1 MFELDTGEK
10 GLPMFFKGWQLKV
23 LEYLW
28 SIQPSGANSREV
40 WSHLQETM
48 PEPVSRASVINF
60 LQDMAEKGV
69 LTQELKTGKGGHRG
83 IYYHK
88 YNETEFKQYIAEYII
103 RKLLNEFPV
112 ETQKALEVTH

>member
-10 GLPMFFKGWQLKV
+10 GLSMFFKGWQLKV
-23 LEYLW
+23 FKYLW

-40 WSHLQETM
+40 WSHIQETM
-48 PEPVSRASVINF
+48 PEPMSRASVINF

-69 LTQELKTGKGGHRG
+69 LNQELKTGKGGHHG

-88 YNETEFKQYIAEYII
+88 YSESEFKQYLAEHII
-103 RKLLNEFPV
+103 SKLLQEFPD
-112 ETQKALEVTH
+112 EARKAITTTQ

>member
-1 MFELDTGEK
+1 
-10 GLPMFFKGWQLKV
+10 MFFKGWQLKV

-28 SIQPSGANSREV
+28 SIQPSGANSKEV

-48 PEPVSRASVINF
+48 PEPMSRASVIYF

-69 LTQELKTGKGGHRG
+69 LTEERKTGKGGYHG
-83 IYYHK
+83 VYSHK
-88 YNETEFKQYIAEYII
+88 YSEAEFKQYIAEYVI

-112 ETQKALEVTH
+112 ETRKAIDTTP

>member
-1 MFELDTGEK
+1 MFELDAREK

-28 SIQPSGANSREV
+28 GIQPSGANSREV
-40 WSHLQETM
+40 WSHLQNTM

-60 LQDMAEKGV
+60 LQDMSEKGV
-69 LTQELKTGKGGHRG
+69 LTQELKTGKGGHQG

-88 YNETEFKQYIAEYII
+88 YNEQAFKQYIAEYVI
-103 RKLLNEFPV
+103 RKLLKEFPK
-112 ETQKALEVTH
+112 ETRKALEATH